1 MKPASDYRKQAWSA
15 LSGKWGMAILVYILY
30 GLIVGVAGCTVVGAI
45 LLAGP
50 MAVGYACVWLNLHR
64 LGRVDINDLFS
75 GFNNF
80 GDSLVMGLLSS
91 IFVALWSLLFIIPGI
106 VASYSYAMAPYI
118 LVDNPNIGG
127 YEAIGASKAMMK
139 GKRWKLFCLDLS
151 YIGWLIL
158 CMLTFGILTLWVSP
172 SISAARAAFYEDLKS
187 EKAETATDENNET
200 AQ

>member
-1 MKPASDYRKQAWSA
+1 
-15 LSGKWGMAILVYILY
+15 
-30 GLIVGVAGCTVVGAI
+30 
-45 LLAGP
+45 
-50 MAVGYACVWLNLHR
+50 
-64 LGRVDINDLFS
+64 
-75 GFNNF
+75 
-80 GDSLVMGLLSS
+80 
-91 IFVALWSLLFIIPGI
+91 
-106 VASYSYAMAPYI
+106 MAPYI

-172 SISAARAAFYEDLKS
+172 SISAAHAAFYEDLKK
-187 EKAETATDENNET
+187 EKAETATAENNET